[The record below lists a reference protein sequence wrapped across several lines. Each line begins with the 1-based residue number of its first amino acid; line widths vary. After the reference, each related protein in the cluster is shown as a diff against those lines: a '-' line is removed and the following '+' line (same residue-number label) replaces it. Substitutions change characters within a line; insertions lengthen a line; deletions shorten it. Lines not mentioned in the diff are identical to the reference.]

1 MGISLFSLLIY
12 LLQSLLLLRF
22 HVNAY
27 FLLANPVAWRINQL
41 SAPLVLPLQ
50 KVLPRTKYDWSAL
63 IVAYLLGLLFYLFGT
78 GSALAGL
85 LEGLYM
91 LLDAWLQL
99 MFYSLVVAVIASWL
113 QTDGR
118 QPFLQVALT
127 LHHWLIQP
135 IRRLLPPLGMLDFS
149 PLVALLI
156 IEGLRWLLNLLLG
169 G

>member
-1 MGISLFSLLIY
+1 
-12 LLQSLLLLRF
+12 
-22 HVNAY
+22 
-27 FLLANPVAWRINQL
+27 
-41 SAPLVLPLQ
+41 
-50 KVLPRTKYDWSAL
+50 
-63 IVAYLLGLLFYLFGT
+63 
-78 GSALAGL
+78 
-85 LEGLYM
+85 M

>member
-78 GSALAGL
+78 GSAVAGL
-85 LEGLYM
+85 LG
-91 LLDAWLQL
+91 
-99 MFYSLVVAVIASWL
+99 
-113 QTDGR
+113 GR
-118 QPFLQVALT
+118 ICCWTP
-127 LHHWLIQP
+127 
-135 IRRLLPPLGMLDFS
+135 GCS
-149 PLVALLI
+149 
-156 IEGLRWLLNLLLG
+156 
-169 G
+169 

>member
-63 IVAYLLGLLFYLFGT
+63 IVAYLLGLFFYLFRT
-78 GSALAGL
+78 GSAVAGL
-85 LEGLYM
+85 LGGLYM
-91 LLDAWLQL
+91 LL
-99 MFYSLVVAVIASWL
+99 VAVIASWL